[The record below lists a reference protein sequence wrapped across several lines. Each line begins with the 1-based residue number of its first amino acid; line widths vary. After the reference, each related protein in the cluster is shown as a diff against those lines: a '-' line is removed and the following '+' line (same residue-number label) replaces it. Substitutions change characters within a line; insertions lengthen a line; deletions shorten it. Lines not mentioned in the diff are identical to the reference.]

1 MNKSEDQNYTEL
13 VDSISTIAKQMRGL
27 QLRAVKAYTPIVNDL
42 IKSNCQ
48 DNREIEL
55 TLDYLMDIA
64 SDGKGLALFQRL
76 LEHLKSLDPEAAQ
89 DYQRYWNEHWNDEEG

>member
-1 MNKSEDQNYTEL
+1 MEKSNDQNYTEL

-48 DNREIEL
+48 DTHKLEH
-55 TLDYLMDIA
+55 TLDYLLDIA
-64 SDGKGLALFQRL
+64 SSGKGLALFQRL

-89 DYQRYWNEHWNDEEG
+89 DYQRYWNELWNDEGH